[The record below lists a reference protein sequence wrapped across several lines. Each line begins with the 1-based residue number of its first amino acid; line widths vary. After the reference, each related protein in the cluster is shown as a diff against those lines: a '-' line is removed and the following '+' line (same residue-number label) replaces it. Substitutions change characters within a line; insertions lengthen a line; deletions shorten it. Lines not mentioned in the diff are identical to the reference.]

1 MAGVSLGKMLDHAV
15 HSLHQKPDAFF
26 ELFIASGMAGAFE
39 QMDILTIAGRSGI
52 ELSYEVLRICGIS
65 FDRVTPRH
73 TTGRS
78 REFSAGSALAELQ
91 SSTGLPYE
99 EIVKILPVSE
109 IISMYENYHSR
120 SVSELPWQMD
130 DEARRAAIEEI
141 KATFPAEL
149 QKQFESRQQER
160 SVANKETHLKQ
171 MRLKNG
177 LSQSQLAAASG
188 VPVRTLQQ
196 YEQRRKDIN
205 KAQFEYIARLSAA
218 LHCDPAELLER

>member
-78 REFSAGSALAELQ
+78 REFSAGSALA
-91 SSTGLPYE
+91 SS
-99 EIVKILPVSE
+99 
-109 IISMYENYHSR
+109 
-120 SVSELPWQMD
+120 SVFTPRYFSKKYSPCFS
-130 DEARRAAIEEI
+130 AC
-141 KATFPAEL
+141 
-149 QKQFESRQQER
+149 S
-160 SVANKETHLKQ
+160 SV
-171 MRLKNG
+171 R
-177 LSQSQLAAASG
+177 
-188 VPVRTLQQ
+188 
-196 YEQRRKDIN
+196 
-205 KAQFEYIARLSAA
+205 
-218 LHCDPAELLER
+218 